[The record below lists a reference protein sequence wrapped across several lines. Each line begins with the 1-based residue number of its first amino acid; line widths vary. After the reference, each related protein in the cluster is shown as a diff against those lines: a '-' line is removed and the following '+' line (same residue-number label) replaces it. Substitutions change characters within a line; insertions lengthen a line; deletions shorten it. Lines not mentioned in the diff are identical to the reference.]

1 MTQKSELS
9 DRQRQIVQEPRVAV
23 VSTLSPSG
31 YPHQTS
37 VWFVFHEGA
46 FYLSIPST
54 SQKYAN
60 LKRHTK
66 VSLMIDV
73 RKTYE
78 QYGFCV
84 QGTAELFTGDAA
96 SAIRERVHTRYL
108 AQDALSDPNIGG
120 FFENLD
126 DAAVKL
132 VPERIF
138 DWDMAALDQQ
148 VFNGAI
154 EAGRS
159 FTDIQC

>member
-1 MTQKSELS
+1 MSQKNQLS
-9 DRQRQIVQEPRVAV
+9 DRQQQIVQEPRIAV
-23 VSTLSPSG
+23 VSTLSSSG

-60 LKRHTK
+60 LERHAK
-66 VSLMIDV
+66 LSLLIDV

-84 QGTAELFTGDAA
+84 QGTAELMTGDSAA
-96 SAIRERVHTRYL
+96 VIRERVHSRYL
-108 AQDALSDPNIGG
+108 AQDALNDPNIGS
-120 FFENLD
+120 FFEKLD

-132 VPERIF
+132 IPERIF
-138 DWDMAALDQQ
+138 EWDMAALDQQ

-159 FTDIQC
+159 FTEIEC